1 MNQTNSAN
9 NLKFGDIIKLDF
21 SPTEGHEQRGYRPA
35 LVLTN
40 PQEQNQKLNGMVS
53 VAPITKTKK
62 AFPTHVALDNSTKTQ
77 GSILIEH
84 HRMVDLHTRGFKY
97 VEELS
102 EEKLKQVKIIIVAL
116 YEELLSIEI

>member
-40 PQEQNQKLNGMVS
+40 PQEQNHKLNGMVS
-53 VAPITKTKK
+53 VAPITNTQKG
-62 AFPTHVALDNSTKTQ
+62 FPTHVALDNSTKTQ

-84 HRMVDLHTRGFKY
+84 HRMVDLHSRDFKY
-97 VEELS
+97 VEELC

-116 YEELLSIEI
+116 YEELLRIEI